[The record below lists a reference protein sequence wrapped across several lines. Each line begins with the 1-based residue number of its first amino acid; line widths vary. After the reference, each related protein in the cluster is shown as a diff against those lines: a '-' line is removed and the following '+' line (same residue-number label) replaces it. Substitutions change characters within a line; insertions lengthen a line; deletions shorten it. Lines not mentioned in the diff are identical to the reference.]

1 MKSVLISIL
10 ATTLAPLHA
19 APWFDGADLSALDRI
34 EELGGTFRDDNGHS
48 TDALAALA
56 SAGANCVRLRLF
68 VAPDGRG
75 FTHNDLP
82 RTLAMAKRAKAAKQA
97 ILLDFHYSDTWAD
110 PGKQGI
116 PASWPQDSL
125 APLAAKVEDYTFKT
139 LRHFAD
145 EGVFPDLV
153 QIGNEIENGLL
164 WPIGKIFHEK
174 GMPPNWDGAATLF
187 KSAARGVRRA
197 TPEGMKVRIV
207 LHTAT
212 GGIVEKTANFHREM
226 QLRGVDYDVA
236 GLSFYP
242 WWHGTLDGLR
252 RNAEQLATTFG
263 KEVLVVEAGFPWNE
277 GAAGHNFHGKDYA
290 WPKTPAGQ
298 ASFLRDLCQVIH
310 DTPGGR
316 GIGVIWWHP
325 DSIPVKGAHVW
336 MGGSCA
342 LWRPD
347 GSPLPALREFARF

>member
-1 MKSVLISIL
+1 MKSFLLNIL
-10 ATTLAPLHA
+10 AISLAPLHA

-34 EELGGTFRDDNGHS
+34 EELGGTFRDDKGQP

-110 PGKQGI
+110 PGHQGI

-125 APLAAKVEDYTFKT
+125 PALAAKVEDYTFET
-139 LRHFAD
+139 LRRFAE

-164 WPIGKIFHEK
+164 WPHGEIHKGKGK
-174 GMPPNWDGAATLF
+174 APNWDGAATLF

-197 TPEGMKVRIV
+197 TPEGLKIRIV

-212 GGIVEKTANFHREM
+212 GGNVETTATFHREM
-226 QLRGVDYDVA
+226 QRRSVDYDVA

-242 WWHGTLDGLR
+242 WWHGTLEGLR
-252 RNAEQLATTFG
+252 KNAEQLATTFG
-263 KEVLVVEAGFPWNE
+263 KEVFVVEAGFSWN
-277 GAAGHNFHGKDYA
+277 AGTDGRRFDGQQFA
-290 WPKTPAGQ
+290 WPMTPEGQ
-298 ASFLRDLCQVIH
+298 ASFLRDVCQVIH
-310 DTPGGR
+310 DVPNGR
-316 GIGVIWWHP
+316 GIGVLWWHP
-325 DSIPVKGAHVW
+325 DSIPVKGAHIW
-336 MGGSCA
+336 LGGSCA
-342 LWRPD
+342 LWRTD
-347 GSPLPALREFARF
+347 GSPLPALGEFARF

>member
-1 MKSVLISIL
+1 MGLTFPLSTASRNSAAPSAPTTATNAL
-10 ATTLAPLHA
+10 AT
-19 APWFDGADLSALDRI
+19 
-34 EELGGTFRDDNGHS
+34 
-48 TDALAALA
+48 LA

-68 VAPDGRG
+68 VAPNGRG

-125 APLAAKVEDYTFKT
+125 PALATKVEDYTFET
-139 LRHFAD
+139 LRRFAD

-164 WPIGKIFHEK
+164 WPHGEIFIGK
-174 GMPPNWDGAATLF
+174 GVPPNWDGAATLF

-197 TPEGMKVRIV
+197 TPAGMKIRIV

-226 QLRGVDYDVA
+226 RRRGVDYDVA

-252 RNAEQLATTFG
+252 RNAEQLATNFG

-277 GAAGHNFHGKDYA
+277 GSAGRKFYGQDYA
-290 WPKTPAGQ
+290 WPKTPEGQ
-298 ASFLRDLCQVIH
+298 ASFLRDVCQVIR
-310 DTPGGR
+310 DTPNGR

-325 DSIPVKGAHVW
+325 DSIPVKGANVW
-336 MGGSCA
+336 MAGSCA

-347 GSPLPALREFARF
+347 GSPLPALGEFARF